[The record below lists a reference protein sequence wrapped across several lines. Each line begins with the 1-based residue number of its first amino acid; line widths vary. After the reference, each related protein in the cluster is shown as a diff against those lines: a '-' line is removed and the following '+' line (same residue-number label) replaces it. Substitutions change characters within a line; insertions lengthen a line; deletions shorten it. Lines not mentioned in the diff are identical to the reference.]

1 MSGDIQ
7 PRSGTKLR
15 QQRKKSKNSGMLMPE
30 LDISGIKSRQQ
41 DKVLGNGSSNSDVK
55 NVCWDRETQKPWAF
69 FDETQKKSFASNNQW
84 TMAKEGKIKY
94 LLLRTTE
101 SYVE

>member
-30 LDISGIKSRQQ
+30 LDISSIKQQQ
-41 DKVLGNGSSNSDVK
+41 DKVLGNGSDVK
-55 NVCWDRETQKPWAF
+55 NVC
-69 FDETQKKSFASNNQW
+69 
-84 TMAKEGKIKY
+84 
-94 LLLRTTE
+94 
-101 SYVE
+101 

>member
-15 QQRKKSKNSGMLMPE
+15 QQRKKSKNSGMMPE
-30 LDISGIKSRQQ
+30 LDISGIKQ

-55 NVCWDRETQKPWAF
+55 NVCWETHKPWAF

-84 TMAKEGKIKY
+84 TMATEGKIKY

>member
-15 QQRKKSKNSGMLMPE
+15 QQRKKSKNSGMIMPD
-30 LDISGIKSRQQ
+30 LDISGIKSQQQ

-55 NVCWDRETQKPWAF
+55 NVC
-69 FDETQKKSFASNNQW
+69 
-84 TMAKEGKIKY
+84 
-94 LLLRTTE
+94 
-101 SYVE
+101 